1 VKISDRLVAAGFSV
15 GWSIVRHL
23 PEPLVAGLFRLI
35 ADVIWWHH
43 GKSVRR
49 LESNL
54 ARVVGK
60 EPAHPD
66 VRRLSRAGM
75 RSYFRYWAE
84 AFRLPSMSRERVVTG
99 NHVIGGERI
108 FDTLDGGRG
117 VVLALPH
124 MGNWDLA
131 GAWLVY
137 SGQPF
142 TTVAE
147 RLKPESLF
155 ERFVAYRESLG
166 MEVLPLTAKGG
177 GSAMAFGTLAARLR
191 AGRPVALPCERDLTA
206 SGVEVEF
213 FGART
218 RMAAGPALL
227 CVQTGAALLPATLW
241 FDGPDWVL
249 HIHEE
254 IPVPAAGTRQEKV
267 AAMTQTLAVVF
278 EKSIAEHPEDWH
290 MLQRLWLDDLEPRP
304 EPRHGGDS

>member
-1 VKISDRLVAAGFSV
+1 MKLSDRLVAAAFSA

-23 PEPLVAGLFRLI
+23 PEPVAAWIFRTV
-35 ADVIWWHH
+35 ADLMWRRH
-43 GKSVRR
+43 GKAVLR
-49 LESNL
+49 LEGNL
-54 ARVVGK
+54 ARVVGRD
-60 EPAHPD
+60 PADPY
-66 VRRLSRAGM
+66 VRQLSRAGT
-75 RSYFRYWAE
+75 RSYFRYWME
-84 AFRLPSMSRERVVTG
+84 AFRLPSMSAERVVTG
-99 NHVIGGERI
+99 NHTIDGEHI
-108 FDTLDGGRG
+108 FDNLGKGRG

-131 GAWLVY
+131 GAWLVNM
-137 SGQPF
+137 GHPF

-177 GSAMAFGTLAARLR
+177 GSAMAFGTLAKRLR
-191 AGRPVALPCERDLTA
+191 SGRPVALPADRDLTQ

-227 CVQTGAALLPATLW
+227 AIQTGAALLPAILW
-241 FDGPDWVL
+241 FEGPDWAL

-254 IPVPAAGTRQEKV
+254 IPVPQEGTRQEKV
-267 AAMTQTLAVVF
+267 AAMTQSLADVF
-278 EKSIAEHPEDWH
+278 EKGIAEHPEDWH

-304 EPRHGGDS
+304 APRSGGTP